1 MTHDTSGGSWRE
13 FWLGL
18 DRWLNTWFG
27 GRSLETI
34 SSRAGRAVHGHWW
47 ATALC
52 WFLSLF
58 DRNHCAKASH
68 AEHPA
73 PPKPAPPETK
83 KPLDLETRQQLK
95 RLAAKKAARSPRPPT
110 RPPEAP

>member
-1 MTHDTSGGSWRE
+1 MTHDTSGWSWRE

-34 SSRAGRAVHGHWW
+34 SSRAGRALPLHWW

-52 WFLSLF
+52 WVLSWF
-58 DRNHCAKASH
+58 DRDHCHKAAH
-68 AEHPA
+68 GAVTP
-73 PPKPAPPETK
+73 PPKPAPVTK
-83 KPLDLETRQQLK
+83 DEG
-95 RLAAKKAARSPRPPT
+95 KAVRRRPVRAPSPRRRQPSRPQE